1 MWTTDTFSQYLVK
14 SLCLKWT
21 SFKKRVRV
29 VWPVFTGL
37 RLRGK
42 LGGQDASERTSIQGM
57 GPSGEWGGGGGG
69 LREDFH
75 QRAEA
80 VRGGGGGSEKTSIKG
95 LRGPGEGGSPQRRL
109 PSKG

>member
-57 GPSGEWGGGGGG
+57 GPSGEWGGGG
-69 LREDFH
+69 
-75 QRAEA
+75 EA
-80 VRGGGGGSEKTSIKG
+80 SERTSIKG
-95 LRGPGEGGSPQRRL
+95 LRLSGEGGGAQRRL